1 MKKVLLIVLLL
12 FSFSYLCSFAQERN
26 YTAIMRQAMQEQDY
40 ERAKNIYELAKQD
53 DYFDI
58 AEVENILCVMHYA
71 NKEYKQAYSVAKK
84 LSNEDESGFLSDIVM
99 YSFLSKNRKNDSII
113 GESIEDFDV
122 KNIPMSALLDLQI
135 IEKKDLDNICNAI
148 ERYIDK
154 FNISKMERIP
164 YRTLQ
169 TLLYFIQNNYMQAY
183 NKALDILSEDN
194 IALIDFVL
202 GRIRE
207 ERQEYVSALAFYNSA
222 IRKGYVNRDIY
233 LHKALCNGYNSDYVL
248 SNIDLDT
255 CLFIKDD
262 YYIYYLKG
270 INYNHLRDYTNAIQC
285 FNTAILLCDT
295 FADAYNYRGIVHANC
310 KQYEFALM
318 DFRTCFR
325 LNENTP
331 YIHDNLGLA
340 LEYTGNVIEAV
351 KEYNLSIKKEPK
363 YFDAYYNLGRLYS
376 EDLQPAKALRYLKKA
391 LALETEVPD
400 IYYLIGINLARTNK
414 IKSACEYLTISL
426 EMGHTKAMEAIEE
439 VCVKDK

>member
-1 MKKVLLIVLLL
+1 
-12 FSFSYLCSFAQERN
+12 
-26 YTAIMRQAMQEQDY
+26 MRQAMQDNDY
-40 ERAKNIYELAKQD
+40 ERAKNIYELAKQE

-58 AEVENILCVMHYA
+58 VGVENILCIMHYA
-71 NKEYKQAYSVAKK
+71 NKEYKQAYSLSKK
-84 LSNEDESGFLSDIVM
+84 LFDEDENSFLSNIVM
-99 YSFLSKNRKNDSII
+99 FSFLSKNKRSDSIL
-113 GESIEDFDV
+113 GENLQEFNV
-122 KNIPMSALLDLQI
+122 KDIPMNALYDLQI
-135 IEKKDLDNICNAI
+135 IENKDLNNICSAI

-154 FNISKMERIP
+154 FNVSKMERIP

-169 TLLYFIQNNYMQAY
+169 TLLYFAQNNYMQAY

-207 ERQEYVSALAFYNSA
+207 ERKEYVSALAFYNSA
-222 IRKGYVNRDIY
+222 IRKGYVNRDVY

-270 INYNHLRDYTNAIQC
+270 INYNHLRDYPNAIQC
-285 FNTAILLCDT
+285 INMSIFLCDT
-295 FADAYNYRGIVHANC
+295 FADAYNYRGIVYANC
-310 KQYEFALM
+310 QQYEFALM
-318 DFRTCFR
+318 DFRTCYK
-325 LNENTP
+325 LNENTQ

-340 LEYTGNVIEAV
+340 LEYTGHVMEAI

-376 EDLQPAKALRYLKKA
+376 EDYQPAKALRYLKKA
-391 LALETEVPD
+391 LALESEVPD

-426 EMGHTKAMEAIEE
+426 EMGHTKAMSAIEE
-439 VCVKDK
+439 VCIKDK

>member
-1 MKKVLLIVLLL
+1 
-12 FSFSYLCSFAQERN
+12 
-26 YTAIMRQAMQEQDY
+26 MRQAMQDNDY
-40 ERAKNIYELAKQD
+40 ERAKNIYELAKQE

-58 AEVENILCVMHYA
+58 AGVENILCIMHYA
-71 NKEYKQAYSVAKK
+71 NKEYKQAYSLSKK
-84 LSNEDESGFLSDIVM
+84 LFDEDENSFLSNVVM
-99 YSFLSKNRKNDSII
+99 LSFLSKNKRNDSIL
-113 GESIEDFDV
+113 GEKLQEFNV
-122 KNIPMSALLDLQI
+122 KDIPMNALYDLQI
-135 IEKKDLDNICNAI
+135 IENKDLNNICSAI

-154 FNISKMERIP
+154 FNVSKMERIP

-169 TLLYFIQNNYMQAY
+169 TLLYFVQNNYMQAY

-207 ERQEYVSALAFYNSA
+207 ERKEYVSALAFYNSA
-222 IRKGYVNRDIY
+222 IRKGYVNRDVY

-270 INYNHLRDYTNAIQC
+270 INYNHLRDYPNAIQC
-285 FNTAILLCDT
+285 FNMSIFLCDT
-295 FADAYNYRGIVHANC
+295 FADAYNYRGIVYANC
-310 KQYEFALM
+310 QQYEFALM
-318 DFRTCFR
+318 DFRTCYK
-325 LNENTP
+325 LNENTQ

-340 LEYTGNVIEAV
+340 LEYTGHVMEAI

-376 EDLQPAKALRYLKKA
+376 EDYQPAKALRYLKKA

-426 EMGHTKAMEAIEE
+426 EMGHTKAMSAIEE
-439 VCVKDK
+439 VCIKDK